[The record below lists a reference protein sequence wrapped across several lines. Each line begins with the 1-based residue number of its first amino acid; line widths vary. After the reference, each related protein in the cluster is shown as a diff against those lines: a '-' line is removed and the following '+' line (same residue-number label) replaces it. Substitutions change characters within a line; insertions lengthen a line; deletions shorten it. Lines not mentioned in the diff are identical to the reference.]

1 MSEFSAGYSRNPL
14 PVNLPMPLA
23 GHVTRKERMATFMRD
38 PLEAT
43 AVVLESGAKLYAIV
57 AVDMLVVTEGLFA
70 EVEGRLK
77 EAGFDGLYL
86 TASHTHSGIGAYYD
100 AKGIGYFM
108 GKFRK
113 EWKDNLV
120 DTLEATA
127 LEARADRKPVQD
139 FRFGSAT
146 VPGITM
152 NRRDVRAVGDDRVV
166 TLEFIREGGDPLV
179 IFSTSGHPVVV
190 SCNRPEVASADYPGE
205 LRKKFE
211 ATGRRPLFLPG
222 ALGGVNILF
231 PEMELDLDTHLDM
244 VTRQLF
250 DGLKKALE
258 GGKTVAVPEIAY
270 DMDRLSFDIC
280 FPPTAVKNAPAS
292 VALKGL
298 VASTVGYFYSRK
310 VSPPTV
316 MAPATVLRIGS
327 VVLAGMPADFGLMA
341 TLDLRDRI
349 QGAYGLQSVVTSHTN
364 GFAGYVHLPEEY
376 DWHKSARKEFFLY
389 ENAMGWYG
397 RDVGKRL
404 NDSVMK
410 LLEG

>member
-1 MSEFSAGYSRNPL
+1 MSEFSAGYSRKPL
-14 PVNLPMPLA
+14 PVTLPMPLA

-43 AVVLESGAKLYAIV
+43 AVVLESGGKLYAIL
-57 AVDMLVVTEGLFA
+57 AVDMLVVIEGLFV

-108 GKFRK
+108 GNFRK

-120 DTLEATA
+120 DTLVATA
-127 LEARADRKPVQD
+127 LEARAEKKPVQD
-139 FRFGSAT
+139 VRFGRAI

-166 TLEFIREGGDPLV
+166 TLEFVRKGGDPLV
-179 IFSTSGHPVVV
+179 VFSTSGHPVVV
-190 SCNRPEVASADYPGE
+190 SCNRPELASADYPGE
-205 LRKKFE
+205 LRKKFHSM
-211 ATGRRPLFLPG
+211 GHRPLFLPG

-231 PEMELDLDTHLDM
+231 PEMELDLDIHMDM

-250 DGLKKALE
+250 DGLKEALD
-258 GGKTVAVPEIAY
+258 GGKSVDVPEITY
-270 DMDRLSFDIC
+270 DMERLSFNIC
-280 FPPTAVKNAPAS
+280 FPPTAMKNAPFS
-292 VALKGL
+292 VAMKGL
-298 VASTVGYFYSRK
+298 VASTVGYLYSRK

-316 MAPATVLRIGS
+316 MAPATILRIGS

-341 TLDLRDRI
+341 TLDLRNRI
-349 QGAYGLQSVVTSHTN
+349 ETTFGLESGVTSHTN
-364 GFAGYVHLPEEY
+364 GFAGYVHLPDEY
-376 DWHKSARKEFFLY
+376 DWHESARKEFFLY

-410 LLEG
+410 LLGE